1 MQHLLAVGADFPCCC
16 PTSSDESSQS
26 SPLLHGDA
34 QGRTDGSWLARRSS
48 PQSKDAEQAQQLF
61 IKGANVVL
69 HKPAVRRAA
78 EHKERRCPKLNAV
91 SSCSP
96 PTMILGSA
104 AGGLLTS
111 YMPELPISSR
121 SNHGRGH
128 GGRWLVTSRW
138 RWSRLPPFSSASQ
151 R

>member
-121 SNHGRGH
+121 PGQEE
-128 GGRWLVTSRW
+128 RWFENSHVG
-138 RWSRLPPFSSASQ
+138 F
-151 R
+151 